1 MANKNYIIPSIIL
14 ALGFIIGSFIIGM
27 KWVEAR
33 ANNNKYVTVKGLSE
47 REVVADKAW
56 WSINSQYGANT
67 TEDVQS
73 GLNRVEAQV
82 RGFLLRHGFT
92 EDEINLEGI
101 NIYANNY
108 QGAGSRYTADIKI
121 SVTTNDIQKV
131 KTSSK
136 SVTDLISKGILL
148 QADKWA
154 AGPKYYFTKFK
165 ELKTDMLAEATLEAQ
180 KAAEQFAK
188 NSGSAVGDI
197 RRANQGVFQILPGN
211 RTQEDHVFVSD
222 KIIRV
227 VSTVDYFLE

>member
-1 MANKNYIIPSIIL
+1 MQHKEYIIPSIIL
-14 ALGFIIGSFIIGM
+14 SLGFIIGSFIIGL

-67 TEDVQS
+67 TEDVQT
-73 GLNRVEAQV
+73 GLTRVEKQV
-82 RGFLLRHGFT
+82 RGFLKSNGFS

-131 KTSSK
+131 KAASK

-148 QADKWA
+148 NADKWA
-154 AGPKYYFTKFK
+154 SGPKYYFTKFK
-165 ELKTDMLAEATLEAQ
+165 ELKTDMLAEATKEAQ

-188 NSGSAVGDI
+188 NSGSTVGGI

>member
-1 MANKNYIIPSIIL
+1 MI
-14 ALGFIIGSFIIGM
+14 
-27 KWVEAR
+27 
-33 ANNNKYVTVKGLSE
+33 
-47 REVVADKAW
+47 ADKAW

-67 TEDVQS
+67 TEDVQA

-82 RGFLLRHGFT
+82 RGFLLNHNFT
-92 EDEINLEGI
+92 EEEINLEGI

-108 QGAGSRYTADIKI
+108 QGAGSRYTANIKI
-121 SVTTNDIQKV
+121 SVTTNNIQKV
-131 KTSSK
+131 KTASK
-136 SVTDLISKGILL
+136 SVTDLISMGILL

-165 ELKTDMLAEATLEAQ
+165 ELKTEMLAEATQEA
-180 KAAEQFAK
+180 KNAAEQFAI
-188 NSGSAVGDI
+188 NSGSTVGDI

>member
-1 MANKNYIIPSIIL
+1 MAGKNYIVPSLIL
-14 ALGFIIGSFIIGM
+14 AIGFIIGSCIIGM

-67 TEDVQS
+67 TEDIQS
-73 GLNRVEAQV
+73 GLNQVEDQV
-82 RGFLLRHGFT
+82 RRFLVKHGFT

-108 QGAGSRYTADIKI
+108 QGASTRYNADIKI

-131 KTSSK
+131 KSASK
-136 SVTDLISKGILL
+136 SVTDLISQGILL

-165 ELKTDMLAEATLEAQ
+165 ELKTDMLAEATTEAQ

-188 NSGSAVGDI
+188 NSGSTVGDI

-211 RTQEDHVFVSD
+211 RTQEDHVFASD